1 MARKE
6 RLRDRDSLWLFPPPF
21 HFLLAEEREEKRE
34 KEGCGERRRPQVTFR
49 IISAMPAPGW
59 LRGREGGGCAGVKG
73 KGVCAEVRGW
83 GDRCVHFLCSL
94 LGGSRRWIFTHSLTS
109 SHSTL
114 SLKSVRK
121 LHPRAGMRAAW
132 AECWRVKGRKRNQEL
147 VKKPRVDL
155 RGGWN
160 VPSLSRLSVNATSSQ
175 TVNTAKVNTSTGS
188 HYFQIQVSQNNSERS
203 FGWSY
208 LLAGVHHQCCRDRSI
223 KLMQLLITP

>member
-6 RLRDRDSLWLFPPPF
+6 RLRDRDSLWLPPPHLSIF
-21 HFLLAEEREEKRE
+21 FSLKRG
-34 KEGCGERRRPQVTFR
+34 KK
-49 IISAMPAPGW
+49 
-59 LRGREGGGCAGVKG
+59 RGRKRGVAREGGHRWPFGLSVRCPPRADWEGGKEGGRAGVKG

-83 GDRCVHFLCSL
+83 GERCVHFLCSL

-121 LHPRAGMRAAW
+121 LRPRAGVRAAW

-155 RGGWN
+155 RGDWN

-175 TVNTAKVNTSTGS
+175 TVNTAKVNASTGS
-188 HYFQIQVSQNNSERS
+188 HYFLIQVSQ
-203 FGWSY
+203 
-208 LLAGVHHQCCRDRSI
+208 
-223 KLMQLLITP
+223 